1 MYQRKQQGS
10 LYSKAFMAFVIGAAV
25 LVGLKA
31 FPIYMNELKVQ
42 SAMSG
47 VAGAPEAQGNVSI
60 GTLRQMLQRR
70 WDVDDVKHL
79 KVGDIKFVKTKA
91 GRVMRYE
98 YEVRTDLFA
107 NWALVIRFEDE
118 QALGGAS

>member
-47 VAGAPEAQGNVSI
+47 VAASPTERELSVRRTSSGAHVRSI
-60 GTLRQMLQRR
+60 C
-70 WDVDDVKHL
+70 
-79 KVGDIKFVKTKA
+79 
-91 GRVMRYE
+91 E
-98 YEVRTDLFA
+98 
-107 NWALVIRFEDE
+107 
-118 QALGGAS
+118 